1 MWDVFLGET
10 VKPFVHCP
18 QCATALTE
26 HIDVEQRTRK
36 GCPSCGFVH
45 YDNPTPV
52 VAAIVEHEG
61 CVVLVR
67 SKGWPS
73 NWLGLVTGFLE
84 RGEEA
89 ADGVLREV
97 HEELGLQARIASFV
111 GVYSF
116 FEMNQV
122 ILAWH
127 VVATGEITLG
137 DELAAYRCI
146 PIERVRP
153 WPMGTGKAL
162 RDWLARRQNP

>member
-1 MWDVFLGET
+1 M
-10 VKPFVHCP
+10 
-18 QCATALTE
+18 TAMTDAE
-26 HIDVEQRTRK
+26 GRARR
-36 GCPSCGFVH
+36 GCTACSFIH

-52 VAAIVEHEG
+52 VAAIVEHDG

-84 RGEEA
+84 REEEA
-89 ADGVLREV
+89 ADAVLREV
-97 HEELGLQARIASFV
+97 EEELGLQARIEQFV
-111 GVYSF
+111 GIYSF
-116 FEMNQV
+116 FQMNQI

-127 VVATGEITLG
+127 VVAAGEITLG
-137 DELAAYRCI
+137 DELAAYRRI

-162 RDWLARRQNP
+162 RDWLERRG